1 MGTTQMRSQWR
12 VSRPHISLS
21 HTGKATMWLPDS
33 DFILFILAPS
43 SSLCR
48 KVFDHHRNSHFICL
62 FLSLFSTVM
71 CWLKTSMA
79 KNNTWKSYTE
89 STQQMCH
96 GDSAWKFDTVI
107 NCALSLETNYICLRC
122 RPTCQCWNTWSPGVS
137 RLVVK
142 VALLDLLVYLVS
154 ALVSHSM
161 VRVLD

>member
-1 MGTTQMRSQWR
+1 MRSQWR

-33 DFILFILAPS
+33 DFILFILCVA
-43 SSLCR
+43 
-48 KVFDHHRNSHFICL
+48 KFAFDHHRNSRFIVFVTFC
-62 FLSLFSTVM
+62 TIV

-79 KNNTWKSYTE
+79 KDNTWESWE
-89 STQQMCH
+89 HSTQQLRH
-96 GDSAWKFDTVI
+96 DDSAWKFDTVI
-107 NCALSLETNYICLRC
+107 NCFLSLEANYICLRC
-122 RPTCQCWNTWSPGVS
+122 RPTCHCWNTWSPGVS

-161 VRVLD
+161 GRVLD